1 MGDEHDPYLLQQAHA
16 EGWADRFFAETV
28 ADAIV
33 AREPTEPIVIK
44 GGISPSG
51 VANVGNF
58 NEIIRG
64 WFVAEVLRE
73 RGYET
78 EQVFTSD
85 DRDPLRALPRQL
97 ADVDGAVVGL
107 GEVDA
112 GALGR
117 NLGAPYSDIPDPF
130 GARGSYAE
138 HFTALIEAE
147 VAQLQIPIRMEST
160 TALYESG
167 AFDPYITQVLEDVE
181 RARDVLGR
189 FQDRVDDSYVPFNA
203 VCQSCGKITETI
215 DAVDVDARTVT
226 YRCTDLQIGD
236 TTMAGCGDSA
246 TIPFRAG
253 KLPWRFEWPAE
264 WDLLGVDFEPFGKDH
279 AEGSW
284 PSGVAIARAIYD
296 IDVPVPM
303 VYEWLTLDGA
313 PMSSSAG
320 NVITVDELL
329 GMIEPEVFRY
339 FFAQSPQRARDLQV
353 GRLDQ
358 LVDAFDRFE
367 SAYFEPIGDAA
378 VDAFAAS
385 AYPHVVEA
393 VDPGVIRL
401 PYTFAAVLGMTDDL
415 ELRREM
421 ARSQGY
427 FDESTDPARIER
439 AMHRV
444 EHARHWAQR
453 MGNAYDYRLQP
464 NLPTVQLDPAVT
476 DALTAV
482 AEVVDEGADGEAI
495 QTALYDAAR
504 GNGVE
509 VSAVFAA
516 GYRLFFGQPQGP
528 RLGEFLGE
536 LDAEFVAAR
545 LRQQR

>member
-1 MGDEHDPYLLQQAHA
+1 MVDAHDPYLLQQAHA

-28 ADAIV
+28 ADAV
-33 AREPTEPIVIK
+33 LAREPDEPIIIK

-51 VANVGNF
+51 VAHVGNF

-73 RGYET
+73 RGHAV

-85 DRDPLRALPRQL
+85 DRDPLRSLPRQL
-97 ADVDGAVVGL
+97 ADIDGAIVGL
-107 GEVDA
+107 DDVDA

-117 NLGAPYSDIPDPF
+117 NLGAPYSAIPDPF
-130 GARGSYAE
+130 GARASYAA
-138 HFTALIEAE
+138 HFTALIETE
-147 VAQLQIPIRMEST
+147 VEQLQIPITMEST

-167 AFDPYITQVLEDVE
+167 AFDPYIARVLENVE
-181 RARDVLGR
+181 QVRAVLGR

-203 VCQSCGKITETI
+203 VCRACGKITETI
-215 DAVDVDARTVT
+215 EAFDVDARTVT

-236 TTMAGCGDSA
+236 ETMAGCGDTA
-246 TIPFRAG
+246 TVPFSAG
-253 KLPWRFEWPAE
+253 KLPWRLEWPAE

-284 PSGVAIARAIYD
+284 PSGVAIAEEVYD
-296 IDVPVPM
+296 TGVPVPM
-303 VYEWLTLDGA
+303 VYEWFTLDGA

-320 NVITVDELL
+320 NVISVDHLL
-329 GMIEPEVFRY
+329 EMLEPAVFRY
-339 FFAQSPQRARDLQV
+339 FFALSPQRARDLQLE
-353 GRLDQ
+353 RLDQ

-367 SAYFEPIGDAA
+367 AAYFEPSGDAA
-378 VDAFAAS
+378 VDAFAAA
-385 AYPHVVEA
+385 AYPHVVET
-393 VDPGVIRL
+393 VDPQVIRL
-401 PYTFAAVLGMTDDL
+401 PYTFAAVLGMTDDV

-421 ARSQGY
+421 ARNEGY
-427 FDESTDPARIER
+427 IDRSTDSARIER
-439 AMHRV
+439 AMRRV
-444 EHARHWAQR
+444 DHARRWAQR

-464 NLPTVQLDPAVT
+464 VLPEVQLDPAVIE
-476 DALTAV
+476 ALEAV
-482 AEVVDEGADGEAI
+482 AAVVDAGGDGGTI

-504 GNGVE
+504 AHDVE
-509 VSAVFAA
+509 VSSLFAA
-516 GYRLFFGQPQGP
+516 GYELFFGQPQGP

-545 LRQQR
+545 LRRER

>member
-1 MGDEHDPYLLQQAHA
+1 MGDAHDPYLLQQAHA

-33 AREPTEPIVIK
+33 DREPDDPIVIK

-51 VANVGNF
+51 VAHVGNF

-73 RGYET
+73 RGHT
-78 EQVFTSD
+78 VEQVFTSD
-85 DRDPLRALPRQL
+85 DRDPLRSLPRQL
-97 ADVDGAVVGL
+97 ADVDGGVVGL

-117 NLGAPYSDIPDPF
+117 NLGAPYSAIPDPF
-130 GARGSYAE
+130 GVRPSYAA

-167 AFDPYITQVLEDVE
+167 AFDPYIAQVLEDVE
-181 RARDVLGR
+181 QVRSVLGR
-189 FQDRVDDSYVPFNA
+189 FQDRIDDSYIPFNA
-203 VCQSCGKITETI
+203 VCQACGKITETI
-215 DAVDVDARTVT
+215 EAVDLDARTVT
-226 YRCTDLQIGD
+226 YRCTDLRIGGER
-236 TTMAGCGDSA
+236 MAGCGDTA
-246 TIPFRAG
+246 TVPFSAG

-284 PSGVAIARAIYD
+284 PSGVAIAEEIYGTG
-296 IDVPVPM
+296 VPVPM
-303 VYEWLTLDGA
+303 VYEWFTLDGA

-320 NVITVDELL
+320 TVVTVDELL
-329 GMIEPEVFRY
+329 EMIEPAVFRY
-339 FFAQSPQRARDLQV
+339 FFALSPQRARDLQLE
-353 GRLDQ
+353 RLDQ

-367 SAYFEPIGDAA
+367 AAYFEPSGDAA
-378 VDAFAAS
+378 LDAFAAA
-385 AYPHVVEA
+385 AYPHVVET
-393 VDPGVIRL
+393 VDPDVIRL
-401 PYTFAAVLGMTDDL
+401 PYTFAAVLGMTDDV

-427 FDESTDPARIER
+427 IDESTDPARIDR
-439 AMHRV
+439 AMRRV
-444 EHARHWAQR
+444 EHARRWAQR

-464 NLPTVQLDPAVT
+464 ELPEVQLEAAVVE
-476 DALTAV
+476 ALETV
-482 AEVVDEGADGEAI
+482 ATVVDAGADGEAI

-504 GNGVE
+504 AHDAE
-509 VSAVFAA
+509 ASSLFAA
-516 GYRLFFGQPQGP
+516 GYELFFAQPQVL
-528 RLGEFLGE
+528 RLG
-536 LDAEFVAAR
+536 A
-545 LRQQR
+545 

>member
-1 MGDEHDPYLLQQAHA
+1 MVDAHDPYLLQQAHA

-28 ADAIV
+28 ADAV
-33 AREPTEPIVIK
+33 LAREPDEPIIIK

-51 VANVGNF
+51 VAHVGNF

-73 RGYET
+73 RGHAV

-85 DRDPLRALPRQL
+85 DRDPLRSLPRQL
-97 ADVDGAVVGL
+97 ADIDGAVVGL
-107 GEVDA
+107 GDVDA

-117 NLGAPYSDIPDPF
+117 NLGAPYSAIPDPF
-130 GARGSYAE
+130 GARASYAA
-138 HFTALIEAE
+138 HFTALIETE
-147 VAQLQIPIRMEST
+147 VEQLQIPITMEST

-167 AFDPYITQVLEDVE
+167 AFDPYIARVLENVE
-181 RARDVLGR
+181 QVRAVLGR

-203 VCQSCGKITETI
+203 VCRACGKITETI
-215 DAVDVDARTVT
+215 EAFDVDARTVT

-236 TTMAGCGDSA
+236 ETMAGCGDTA
-246 TIPFRAG
+246 TVPFSAG
-253 KLPWRFEWPAE
+253 KLPWRLEWPAE

-284 PSGVAIARAIYD
+284 PSGVAIAEEVYD
-296 IDVPVPM
+296 TGVPVPM
-303 VYEWLTLDGA
+303 VYEWFTLDGA

-320 NVITVDELL
+320 NVISVDHLL
-329 GMIEPEVFRY
+329 EMLEPAVFRY
-339 FFAQSPQRARDLQV
+339 FFALSPQRARDLQLE
-353 GRLDQ
+353 RLDQ

-367 SAYFEPIGDAA
+367 AAYFEPSGDAA
-378 VDAFAAS
+378 VDAFAAA
-385 AYPHVVEA
+385 AYPHVVET
-393 VDPGVIRL
+393 VDPQVIRL
-401 PYTFAAVLGMTDDL
+401 PYTFAAVLGMTDDV

-421 ARSQGY
+421 ARNEGY
-427 FDESTDPARIER
+427 IDRSTDSARIER
-439 AMHRV
+439 AMRRV
-444 EHARHWAQR
+444 DHARRWAQR

-464 NLPTVQLDPAVT
+464 VLPEVQLDPAVIE
-476 DALTAV
+476 ALEAV
-482 AEVVDEGADGEAI
+482 AAVVDAGGDGGTI

-504 GNGVE
+504 AHDVE
-509 VSAVFAA
+509 VSSLFAA
-516 GYRLFFGQPQGP
+516 GYELFFGQPQGP

-545 LRQQR
+545 LRRER

>member
-1 MGDEHDPYLLQQAHA
+1 MGDAHDPYLLQQAHA

-33 AREPTEPIVIK
+33 DREPDDPIVIK

-51 VANVGNF
+51 VAHVGNF

-73 RGYET
+73 RGHT
-78 EQVFTSD
+78 VEQVFTSD
-85 DRDPLRALPRQL
+85 DRDPLRSLPRQL

-117 NLGAPYSDIPDPF
+117 NLGAPYSAIPDPF
-130 GARGSYAE
+130 GARPSYAA

-167 AFDPYITQVLEDVE
+167 AFDPYIAQVLEDVE
-181 RARDVLGR
+181 QVRSVLGR
-189 FQDRVDDSYVPFNA
+189 FQDRIDDSYIPFNA
-203 VCQSCGKITETI
+203 VCQACGKITETI
-215 DAVDVDARTVT
+215 EAVDLDARTVT
-226 YRCTDLQIGD
+226 YRCTDLQIGGE
-236 TTMAGCGDSA
+236 TMAGCGDTA
-246 TIPFRAG
+246 TVPFSAG

-284 PSGVAIARAIYD
+284 PSGVAIAEEIYGTG
-296 IDVPVPM
+296 VPVPM
-303 VYEWLTLDGA
+303 VYEWFTLDGA

-320 NVITVDELL
+320 TVVTVDELL
-329 GMIEPEVFRY
+329 EMIEPAVFRY
-339 FFAQSPQRARDLQV
+339 FFALSPQRARDLQLE
-353 GRLDQ
+353 RLDQ

-367 SAYFEPIGDAA
+367 AAYFEPSGDAA
-378 VDAFAAS
+378 LDAFAAA
-385 AYPHVVEA
+385 AYPHVVET
-393 VDPGVIRL
+393 VDPDVIRL
-401 PYTFAAVLGMTDDL
+401 PYTFAAVLGMTDDV

-427 FDESTDPARIER
+427 IDESTDPGRIDR
-439 AMHRV
+439 AMRRV
-444 EHARHWAQR
+444 EHARRWAQR

-464 NLPTVQLDPAVT
+464 ELPEVQLEPAVEA
-476 DALTAV
+476 ALEAV
-482 AEVVDEGADGEAI
+482 ATVVDAGGDGEAI

-504 GNGVE
+504 AHDVE
-509 VSAVFAA
+509 VSSLFAA
-516 GYRLFFGQPQGP
+516 GYELFFGQPQGP

-536 LDAEFVAAR
+536 LDAAFVAAR
-545 LRQQR
+545 LRRQR

>member
-1 MGDEHDPYLLQQAHA
+1 MGDVHDPYLLQRAHD

-28 ADAIV
+28 ADAIL
-33 AREPTEPIVIK
+33 AQDPSEPIIIK

-51 VANVGNF
+51 VAHVGNF

-73 RGYET
+73 RGHT
-78 EQVFTSD
+78 VEQVFTSD
-85 DRDPLRALPRQL
+85 DRDPLRSLPRQL

-117 NLGAPYSDIPDPF
+117 NLGAPYSAIPDPF
-130 GARGSYAE
+130 GARASYAA

-147 VAQLQIPIRMEST
+147 VAQLEIPVRMEST

-167 AFDPYITQVLEDVE
+167 AFDPYIARVLEDVE
-181 RARDVLGR
+181 QARSVLGR
-189 FQDRVDDSYVPFNA
+189 FQDRVDDSYIPFNA
-203 VCQSCGKITETI
+203 VCQACGKITETI
-215 DAVDVDARTVT
+215 EAVDLGARTVT
-226 YRCTDLQIGD
+226 YRCTDLQIGEQ
-236 TTMAGCGDSA
+236 TMTGCGDSA
-246 TIPFRAG
+246 TVPFSAG

-284 PSGVAIARAIYD
+284 PSGVAIAEEVYGTEA
-296 IDVPVPM
+296 PVPM
-303 VYEWLTLDGA
+303 VYEWFTLDGA

-320 NVITVDELL
+320 NVISVDHLL
-329 GMIEPEVFRY
+329 EMVEPAVFRY
-339 FFAQSPQRARDLQV
+339 FFALSPQRARDLQLE
-353 GRLDQ
+353 RLDQ

-367 SAYFEPIGDAA
+367 AAYFEPSGDAA
-378 VDAFAAS
+378 VDAFAAA
-385 AYPHVVEA
+385 AYPHVVET
-393 VDPGVIRL
+393 VDPDVIRL
-401 PYTFAAVLGMTDDL
+401 PYTFAAVLGMTDDV

-421 ARSQGY
+421 ARNQGY
-427 FDESTDPARIER
+427 IDRGTDPARIER
-439 AMHRV
+439 AMRRV
-444 EHARHWAQR
+444 DHARRWAQR

-464 NLPTVQLDPAVT
+464 ELPEVQLEPAVLE
-476 DALTAV
+476 ALEAV
-482 AEVVDEGADGEAI
+482 AAVVDAGGDGEAI

-504 GNGVE
+504 AVDLE
-509 VSAVFAA
+509 PQRVFAA
-516 GYRLFFGQPQGP
+516 GYELFFGQPQGP

-536 LDAEFVAAR
+536 LDAGFVAAR
-545 LRQQR
+545 LRRQR

>member
-1 MGDEHDPYLLQQAHA
+1 MGDAHDPYLLQQAHA

-33 AREPTEPIVIK
+33 DREPDDPIVIK

-51 VANVGNF
+51 VAHVGNF

-73 RGYET
+73 RGHT
-78 EQVFTSD
+78 VEQVFTSD
-85 DRDPLRALPRQL
+85 DRDPLRSLPRQL

-117 NLGAPYSDIPDPF
+117 NLGAPYSAIPDPF
-130 GARGSYAE
+130 GVRPSYAA

-167 AFDPYITQVLEDVE
+167 AFDPYIAQVLEDVE
-181 RARDVLGR
+181 QVRSVLGR
-189 FQDRVDDSYVPFNA
+189 FQDRIDDSYIPFNA
-203 VCQSCGKITETI
+203 VCQACGKITETI
-215 DAVDVDARTVT
+215 EAVDLDARTVT
-226 YRCTDLQIGD
+226 YRCTDLQIGGE
-236 TTMAGCGDSA
+236 TMAGCGDTA
-246 TIPFRAG
+246 TVPFSAG

-284 PSGVAIARAIYD
+284 PSGVAIAEEIYGTG
-296 IDVPVPM
+296 VPVPM
-303 VYEWLTLDGA
+303 VYEWFTLDGA

-320 NVITVDELL
+320 TVVTVDELL
-329 GMIEPEVFRY
+329 EMIEPAVFRY
-339 FFAQSPQRARDLQV
+339 FFALSPQRARDLQLE
-353 GRLDQ
+353 RLDQ

-367 SAYFEPIGDAA
+367 AAYFEPSGDAA
-378 VDAFAAS
+378 LDAFAAA
-385 AYPHVVEA
+385 AYPHVVET
-393 VDPGVIRL
+393 VDPDVIRL
-401 PYTFAAVLGMTDDL
+401 PYTFAAVLGMTDDV

-427 FDESTDPARIER
+427 IDESTAPARIDR
-439 AMHRV
+439 AMRRV
-444 EHARHWAQR
+444 EHARRWAQR

-464 NLPTVQLDPAVT
+464 ELPEVQLEPAVEA
-476 DALTAV
+476 ALEAV
-482 AEVVDEGADGEAI
+482 ATVVDAGGDGEAI

-504 GNGVE
+504 AHDVE
-509 VSAVFAA
+509 VSSLFAA
-516 GYRLFFGQPQGP
+516 GYELFFGQPQGP

-536 LDAEFVAAR
+536 LDAAFVAAR
-545 LRQQR
+545 LRRQR

>member
-1 MGDEHDPYLLQQAHA
+1 MGDVHDPYLLQRAHD

-28 ADAIV
+28 ADAIL
-33 AREPTEPIVIK
+33 ARDPSEPIIVK

-51 VANVGNF
+51 VAHVGNF

-73 RGYET
+73 RGHT
-78 EQVFTSD
+78 VEQVFTSD
-85 DRDPLRALPRQL
+85 DRDPLRSLPRQL

-117 NLGAPYSDIPDPF
+117 NLGAPYSAIPDPF
-130 GARGSYAE
+130 GARTSYAA

-147 VAQLQIPIRMEST
+147 VAQLEIPVRMEST

-167 AFDPYITQVLEDVE
+167 AFDPYITRVLEDVE
-181 RARDVLGR
+181 QARSVLGR

-203 VCQSCGKITETI
+203 VCQACGKITETI
-215 DAVDVDARTVT
+215 EAVDLGARTVT
-226 YRCTDLQIGD
+226 YRCTDLQIGEQ
-236 TTMAGCGDSA
+236 TMTGCGDTA
-246 TIPFRAG
+246 TVPFSAG

-284 PSGVAIARAIYD
+284 PSGVAIAEEVYGTEA
-296 IDVPVPM
+296 PVPM
-303 VYEWLTLDGA
+303 VYEWFTLDGA

-320 NVITVDELL
+320 NVISVDHLL
-329 GMIEPEVFRY
+329 EMVEPAVFRY
-339 FFAQSPQRARDLQV
+339 FFALSPQRARDLQLE
-353 GRLDQ
+353 RLDQ

-367 SAYFEPIGDAA
+367 AAYFEPSGDAA
-378 VDAFAAS
+378 VDAFAAA
-385 AYPHVVEA
+385 AYPHVVET
-393 VDPGVIRL
+393 VDPDVIRL
-401 PYTFAAVLGMTDDL
+401 PYTFAAVLGMTDDV

-421 ARSQGY
+421 ARNQGY
-427 FDESTDPARIER
+427 FDRSTDPARIER
-439 AMHRV
+439 AMRRV
-444 EHARHWAQR
+444 DHARRWAQR

-464 NLPTVQLDPAVT
+464 ELPEVQLEPAVLE
-476 DALTAV
+476 ALEAV
-482 AEVVDEGADGEAI
+482 AAVVDAGGDGEAI

-504 GNGVE
+504 AVDLEPNR
-509 VSAVFAA
+509 VFAA
-516 GYRLFFGQPQGP
+516 GYELFFGQPQGP

-536 LDAEFVAAR
+536 LDAGFVAAR
-545 LRQQR
+545 LRRQR

>member
-1 MGDEHDPYLLQQAHA
+1 MGDVHDPYLLQRAHD

-28 ADAIV
+28 ADAIL
-33 AREPTEPIVIK
+33 ARDPSEPIIIK

-51 VANVGNF
+51 VAHVGNF

-73 RGYET
+73 RGHT
-78 EQVFTSD
+78 VEQVFTSD
-85 DRDPLRALPRQL
+85 DRDPLRSLPRQL

-117 NLGAPYSDIPDPF
+117 NLGAPYSAIPDPF
-130 GARGSYAE
+130 GARASYAA

-147 VAQLQIPIRMEST
+147 VAQLEIPVRMEST

-167 AFDPYITQVLEDVE
+167 AFDPYIARVLEDVE
-181 RARDVLGR
+181 QARSVLGR

-203 VCQSCGKITETI
+203 VCQACGKITETI
-215 DAVDVDARTVT
+215 EAVDLGARTVT
-226 YRCTDLQIGD
+226 YRCTDLQIGEQ
-236 TTMAGCGDSA
+236 TMTGCGDSA
-246 TIPFRAG
+246 TVPFSAG

-284 PSGVAIARAIYD
+284 PSGVAIAEEVYGTEA
-296 IDVPVPM
+296 PVPM
-303 VYEWLTLDGA
+303 VYEWFTLDGA

-320 NVITVDELL
+320 NVISVDHLL
-329 GMIEPEVFRY
+329 EMLEPAVFRY
-339 FFAQSPQRARDLQV
+339 FFALSPQRARDLQLE
-353 GRLDQ
+353 RLDQ

-367 SAYFEPIGDAA
+367 AAYFEPSGDAA
-378 VDAFAAS
+378 VDAFAAA
-385 AYPHVVEA
+385 AYPHVVET
-393 VDPGVIRL
+393 VDPDVIRL
-401 PYTFAAVLGMTDDL
+401 PYTFAAVLGMTDDV

-421 ARSQGY
+421 ARNQGY
-427 FDESTDPARIER
+427 IDRGTDPARIER
-439 AMHRV
+439 AMRRV
-444 EHARHWAQR
+444 DHARRWAQR

-464 NLPTVQLDPAVT
+464 ELPEVQLEPAVLE
-476 DALTAV
+476 ALEAV
-482 AEVVDEGADGEAI
+482 AAVVDAGGDGEAI

-504 GNGVE
+504 AADLE
-509 VSAVFAA
+509 PKRVFAA
-516 GYRLFFGQPQGP
+516 GYELFFGQPQGP

-536 LDAEFVAAR
+536 LDAGFVAAR
-545 LRQQR
+545 LRRQR